1 MKKLLTFSFLLLFAN
16 MLFAQMVKNPVEWTA
31 TSKKVGDKTYEIR
44 LVANIQNGWHIY
56 SQNTP
61 DGGPIPTSISFTKNP
76 LITAEG
82 ATKEI
87 GKMEQRHEKLFGVD
101 VKQFSNK
108 VEFVQ
113 IVKLKANVKTS
124 AQVAVEFMTCDDKTC
139 LPPTTQKFTVALK

>member
-1 MKKLLTFSFLLLFAN
+1 MKKLLTFSFLLLVVN
-16 MLFAQMVKNPVEWTA
+16 MLSAQIVKSPVDWTA
-31 TSKKVGDKTYEIR
+31 TSKKIADKTYEIR
-44 LVANIQNGWHIY
+44 IVANIQNGWHIY
-56 SQNTP
+56 SQTTP

-76 LITAEG
+76 LITTQG

-113 IVKLKANVKTS
+113 IIKLKANVKT
-124 AQVAVEFMTCDDKTC
+124 AAEVAVEFMTCDEKTC
-139 LPPTTQKFTVALK
+139 LPPATKKFSVAIR